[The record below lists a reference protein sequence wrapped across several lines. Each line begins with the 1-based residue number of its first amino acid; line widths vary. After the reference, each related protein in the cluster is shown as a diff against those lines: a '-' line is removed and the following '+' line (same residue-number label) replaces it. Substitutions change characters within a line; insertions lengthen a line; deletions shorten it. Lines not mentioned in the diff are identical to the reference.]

1 MVGEVTLSPSLT
13 AAAAAGA
20 GGAGAEAVAAAGRAV
35 ARMAAAAASAAATA
49 AAGTSAAGAA
59 VARYHAAGEV
69 RPLLEGSEGS
79 QAVGLAPAPAAA
91 QNGDCSRDAGA
102 AAGIEDCFQVA
113 AAVEDAGASAADIAV
128 SLPAPPA
135 GAASHMTA
143 AVAAKMMEHAAAA
156 AVQRGMPAAAV
167 GAPELETDWLAS
179 ARPARW
185 QSRCAAGPAGPARC
199 PGPTGPAVP
208 RHRRCR
214 LAAPLLE
221 APTPAGGAA
230 EAQCPATAGGRPA
243 APRSPRGPCAAPA
256 TRPAALPG
264 ALPALGPRPRPPA
277 ARLPTPGGATASR
290 LPAEVAAHHLP
301 Q

>member
-179 ARPARW
+179 ARPA
-185 QSRCAAGPAGPARC
+185 CASWASSSLGKQILGVQEYSSSATCAHIRRQTFKTKRRKTPSALD
-199 PGPTGPAVP
+199 AVKVP
-208 RHRRCR
+208 QEDDPFC
-214 LAAPLLE
+214 
-221 APTPAGGAA
+221 
-230 EAQCPATAGGRPA
+230 
-243 APRSPRGPCAAPA
+243 SPSCG
-256 TRPAALPG
+256 TW
-264 ALPALGPRPRPPA
+264 
-277 ARLPTPGGATASR
+277 
-290 LPAEVAAHHLP
+290 
-301 Q
+301 